1 MVQEVRQAYQ
11 LSEKRA
17 AWELGEIRP
26 GRNYSEDSF
35 FWRESKRWRYAG
47 PSSLY
52 DTAAPL
58 SRISHSC
65 ARLLPSLLA
74 I

>member
-35 FWRESKRWRYAG
+35 FWRSKR
-47 PSSLY
+47 
-52 DTAAPL
+52 
-58 SRISHSC
+58 
-65 ARLLPSLLA
+65 
-74 I
+74 